1 MKKTLPVIIFASF
14 LLAACASLSNLPK
27 PEQSEYFTTLG
38 GGFVIT
44 LGNPPTY
51 RYGVNLVITK
61 TLPESAYAVV
71 EFQNP
76 ADSSQPFV
84 LAGPLEDLKKMTPSP
99 YPNVWV
105 LTSPAVQGISAHT
118 NYAVI
123 ASIYSD
129 SSRQT
134 LTARHTQLVN
144 SEYIQN

>member
-1 MKKTLPVIIFASF
+1 MKKILPTLVLASF
-14 LLAACASLSNLPK
+14 LLAACASFSNLPK
-27 PEQSEYFTTLG
+27 PAQSEYFTTLS
-38 GGFVIT
+38 GGFVTT

-99 YPNVWV
+99 YPNLWV
-105 LTSPAVQGISAHT
+105 LTSPTVQGIAAHT

-134 LTARHTQLVN
+134 LTAGHTQLVN
-144 SEYIQN
+144 SESLKN